1 MGCLCACFTPQP
13 LPQLLSTAPA
23 PPPSPSPFLS
33 PPAAGPSVYMLSVI
47 IIAIPFGTEHTRSS
61 KHNRIRVAFR
71 TPSIPATSPLA
82 PPPSPSQF
90 LASLLTLFPTAR
102 TLIKCKSSSLSCP
115 TKIWPKRHGAHFEHI
130 FSNAPKTCQRR
141 VAIKNPQAIQNYRQS
156 IAKSSEI

>member
-1 MGCLCACFTPQP
+1 MSWAVC
-13 LPQLLSTAPA
+13 APA
-23 PPPSPSPFLS
+23 PLLSLLFNFSPLLLPLLLLFPPFLS

-71 TPSIPATSPLA
+71 TPSIPTTSPLA
-82 PPPSPSQF
+82 PPP
-90 LASLLTLFPTAR
+90 ASLLTLFPTAR

-130 FSNAPKTCQRR
+130 FSNALKTCQRR